1 MKNSSPLT
9 FVIKD
14 DFDLQHSLDGGQ
26 AFRWWKNEKGYRG
39 VIGRCVVNLCA
50 TGDGVS
56 VEYLNPFL
64 SIDTLTKTVN
74 QYLGLEYDL
83 IEFKKKWGSDP
94 CIGPSIRGYRGLRVL
109 KQDPWECLFSFICS
123 STNNAARIKM
133 NITNVAVQL
142 GEKLHTGTKDFAF
155 PDPYVCASAGEG
167 FFRNI
172 GLGFR
177 AKYVV
182 DAARKVSD
190 GSLDLYRL
198 RDIGYL
204 EAREKLMTI
213 NGVGG
218 KIADC
223 VLAFSLDKRESFPVD
238 RHILRAIVKWYGISK
253 NTTPEKGAD
262 WGRKKFGKHSS
273 VANQYI
279 FHRERL
285 ERRANLWGGK
295 HTDLVVNDEPV

>member
-1 MKNSSPLT
+1 MKNSSPVT
-9 FVIKD
+9 FFLKEDV
-14 DFDLQHSLDGGQ
+14 DLQHSLDGGQ

-39 VIGRCVVNLCA
+39 VIGRCVVNLC
-50 TGDGVS
+50 TTSDGIYVQ
-56 VEYLNPFL
+56 YLNPFL
-64 SIDTLTKTVN
+64 SINKIRKTVN
-74 QYLGLEYDL
+74 RYLGLEYDL
-83 IEFKKKWGSDP
+83 IDFTKKWGSDP

-123 STNNAARIKM
+123 STNNAARIKL

-142 GEKLHTGTKDFAF
+142 GENLHTGTKDFAF
-155 PDPYVCASAGEG
+155 PDPYVCASAGEE

-177 AKYVV
+177 AKYVI
-182 DAARKVSD
+182 DAARKISD
-190 GSLDLYRL
+190 GSLDLYKL
-198 RDIGYL
+198 RDTSYL

-223 VLAFSLDKRESFPVD
+223 VLAFSLDKPESFPVD
-238 RHILRAIVKWYGISK
+238 RHILRAIVRWYGIPK
-253 NTTPEKGAD
+253 NTTAERGAD
-262 WGRKKFGKHSS
+262 WGRTKFGKYSS

-295 HTDLVVNDEPV
+295 HTDLVVNDESV